1 MGDAARPE
9 QDDKDERPHVDVRHD
24 IRDRIQYRRQKSLDM
39 RRRIRMEDIQDIQRN
54 KLQQDQD
61 HQELDDDLF
70 VRGNSRTNLGTN
82 LRRNLIKHVIPPI
95 IFFFEIIINIRTIR
109 HLTSKMINYYQR
121 LGVTPSDSMGTIR
134 KQYYRLAK
142 ECHPDKYQGDPREP
156 HKCEEFK
163 HLSEAYSA
171 LSNPRKRYLYDIQY
185 VFQEMVGDEILS
197 DSFLYHFSDDDLD
210 LLHSYYETLTS
221 STEFRLIQT
230 LWSSLPTNKGLDLK
244 RVIQTILERLRDPVP
259 GPTGTEG
266 PKGPKG
272 PKNQESP
279 VTTLTKVSYRTIQC
293 KELYEDY
300 EITLKRPFLEVY
312 HNRCKEILIH
322 SQSGTYHVFV
332 THSDYRI
339 VFRNG
344 LYNLTLHLVTDVPE
358 HLVLN
363 GGDIYFEYPINL
375 YQYFFDASITISLPS
390 GLLYPAHIR
399 TKGLL
404 ENQGLRTMD
413 GRTGR
418 GRLCLIPKLGL
429 SLDMPQAHLH
439 RELLKTIFTINYS
452 STKQFVYVTE
462 ATS

>member
-1 MGDAARPE
+1 
-9 QDDKDERPHVDVRHD
+9 
-24 IRDRIQYRRQKSLDM
+24 
-39 RRRIRMEDIQDIQRN
+39 
-54 KLQQDQD
+54 
-61 HQELDDDLF
+61 
-70 VRGNSRTNLGTN
+70 
-82 LRRNLIKHVIPPI
+82 
-95 IFFFEIIINIRTIR
+95 
-109 HLTSKMINYYQR
+109 MINYYQR

-142 ECHPDKYQGDPREP
+142 ECHPDKYQGDPRES

-171 LSNPRKRYLYDIQY
+171 LSNPRKRYLYDIRY
-185 VFQEMVGDEILS
+185 VFQEMVGDEIFS
-197 DSFLYHFSDDDLD
+197 ESFLYHFSDDDLD

-244 RVIQTILERLRDPVP
+244 RVIQTILEKLRVPDP
-259 GPTGTEG
+259 TEI
-266 PKGPKG
+266 

-293 KELYEDY
+293 HGLYEDY

-312 HNRCKEILIH
+312 RNQCKEIVIH
-322 SQSGTYHVFV
+322 SQSGIYHVFV
-332 THSDYRI
+332 THSDYRL

-344 LYNLTLHLVTDVPE
+344 RHNLTLHLVTDTPE
-358 HLVLN
+358 HLTLN
-363 GGDIYFEYPINL
+363 GTDIYFEYPINL
-375 YQYFFDASITISLPS
+375 YQYFFDSSITVSLPS
-390 GLLYPAHIR
+390 GVLYPAHIH
-399 TKGLL
+399 TKGIL

-413 GRTGR
+413 GKKDR
-418 GRLCLIPKLGL
+418 GQLCLIPKLGL

-439 RELLKTIFTINYS
+439 RELLKTIFTIDHS

-462 ATS
+462 TTS